1 MMHLADY
8 EARKTSSCLG
18 ALLLLLHQFANA
30 ELERSCNFCG
40 HLERRE
46 RTVEC
51 HSCAGGVC
59 HCVYLCVPVSVCVSV
74 SFKRV
79 PLEAWQSSSD
89 KSMQT
94 VRF

>member
-1 MMHLADY
+1 MRRAKPR
-8 EARKTSSCLG
+8 AALG
-18 ALLLLLHQFANA
+18 PLMLLHQFANA

-40 HLERRE
+40 HLER
-46 RTVEC
+46 TVVC